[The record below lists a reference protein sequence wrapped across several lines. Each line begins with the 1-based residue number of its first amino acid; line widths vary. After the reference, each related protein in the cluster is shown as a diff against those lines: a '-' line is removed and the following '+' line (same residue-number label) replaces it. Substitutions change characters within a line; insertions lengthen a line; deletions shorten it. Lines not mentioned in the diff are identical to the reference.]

1 MFKSYQ
7 RETKLF
13 EFSQN
18 RETLKIRNVTL
29 QWLDFAMTWRHF
41 ANDYVNFTKAVCK
54 YSINKDVYLWFCSSL
69 LSMFTNKAAIFLD
82 DGLYRQISVR
92 CQGVLNQWKYI
103 ISVKLQLYYRVPWNF
118 IDHQTF
124 PNPLS

>member
-41 ANDYVNFTKAVCK
+41 ANDYVNFTKAV
-54 YSINKDVYLWFCSSL
+54 
-69 LSMFTNKAAIFLD
+69 
-82 DGLYRQISVR
+82 
-92 CQGVLNQWKYI
+92 
-103 ISVKLQLYYRVPWNF
+103 WN
-118 IDHQTF
+118 IQ
-124 PNPLS
+124 